1 MLATSVYLGE
11 AFPDNFCDDVMELA
25 SSLPEEDGG
34 VGNIGGGGG
43 VDKTIRRSKIKWIYP
58 GEHSAF
64 LFGSV
69 DRLFK
74 DMNRE
79 VFGLDIDFVPSIQF
93 TEYDASDEGEYTWH
107 ADTHWVSN
115 MMYHRKLSM
124 SVQLSPSTA
133 YEGGDL
139 QLEEDAALPAD
150 LIRSRGTVIMFP
162 SFIKH
167 RVTPVTQGTRYS
179 LVAWMEGPKFR

>member
-1 MLATSVYLGE
+1 MFATSVYLGG
-11 AFPDNFCDDVMELA
+11 AFPDSFCDDVMELA

-34 VGNIGGGGG
+34 VGNPDGG
-43 VDKTIRRSKIKWIYP
+43 VVNKSVRRSKIKWINP
-58 GEHSAF
+58 GENSAF

-74 DMNRE
+74 DVNRE

-93 TEYDASDEGEYTWH
+93 TEYDASDEGEYDWH
-107 ADTHWVSN
+107 VDTHWISN

-124 SVQLSPSTA
+124 SIQLSPSTA

-150 LIRSRGTVIMFP
+150 LIRSRGTAIMFP
-162 SFIKH
+162 SFVKH
-167 RVTPVTQGTRYS
+167 RVTPVTQGKRYS